1 MKSRYT
7 STMPAPITLLF
18 VLLMAV
24 PIPSQEPVAST
35 RDVLR
40 LIARVDRVDRL
51 GRTLTLRAEN
61 GLVHTVYV
69 DPKLTLFDELKSGDT
84 VRIQIKESI
93 VVAVRPDA
101 KPGVVADTT
110 AAARGAGGDQGTDV
124 LQQLKATVTI
134 ESVDMR
140 TQMVVYKD
148 GNKRTV
154 ARYVLD
160 PRLLEGLKRGDVVEV
175 TYTRARAIELE
186 RGR

>member
-1 MKSRYT
+1 M
-7 STMPAPITLLF
+7 LLF
-18 VLLMAV
+18 VSLSAA
-24 PIPSQEPVAST
+24 PTAQDPVAST

-40 LIARVDRVDRL
+40 LVARVERVDRL

-69 DPKLTLFDELKSGDT
+69 DQQLTLFDELKSGDT
-84 VRIQIKESI
+84 VRIRIAESI
-93 VVAVRPDA
+93 VVAVRPHG
-101 KPGVVADTT
+101 KPSAIADTT
-110 AAARGAGGDQGTDV
+110 AAAKEAGGKEGTDV

-160 PRLLEGLKRGDVVEV
+160 PRLLQGLKRGDVVEV

-186 RGR
+186 RMR